1 MKTVL
6 ILSGGLDSSV
16 LAYVLANEQKH
27 EVLALTVNYGQRHN
41 KEIAAAKAICEG
53 LDIEHQIADLTPIKN
68 LLAGSALTSPEIE
81 VPEGHY
87 ADASMKKTVVPN
99 RNMLLLSIAGA
110 WAISRKADYLAYGA
124 HCGDHAIYPDCR
136 PEFTAAVEKALTL
149 SDWHHVELI
158 RPFITSTK
166 SDIVERGHQLGVP
179 MGITWSC
186 YQGRALHCGRCGTC
200 VERKEAFYM
209 ASIPDPTSYED
220 ATPYKEIK
228 AKA

>member
-16 LAYVLANEQKH
+16 LAYVLAREQRH
-27 EVLALTVNYGQRHN
+27 EVLALTVNYGQRHS

-53 LDIEHQIADLTPIKN
+53 LDLEHKIADITNLTP
-68 LLAGSALTSPEIE
+68 LLAGSSLTSDDIK

-87 ADASMKKTVVPN
+87 TDESMKATVVPN
-99 RNMLLLSIAGA
+99 RNMLLLAIAGA
-110 WAISRKADYLAYGA
+110 WAISRKANYVAYGA

-136 PEFTAAVEKALTL
+136 PEFTAAIEKALML
-149 SDWHHVELI
+149 SDWHSVELI

-166 SDIVERGHQLGVP
+166 ADIVQRGHQLGVP
-179 MGITWSC
+179 MGQTWSC
-186 YQGRALHCGRCGTC
+186 YQGRALHCGKCGTC

-209 ASIPDPTSYED
+209 ASVPDPTTYED
-220 ATPYKEIK
+220 PTPYQKI